1 MITVRI
7 ETESE
12 EEMDRRIQMFY
23 DTYPRM
29 GYMTSLDKSY
39 YDERKAIYI
48 AEMSRLNSCD

>member
-23 DTYPRM
+23 DTYPPM
-29 GYMTSLDKSY
+29 GYMTSIDKSY
-39 YDERKAIYI
+39 YDERRAIYV